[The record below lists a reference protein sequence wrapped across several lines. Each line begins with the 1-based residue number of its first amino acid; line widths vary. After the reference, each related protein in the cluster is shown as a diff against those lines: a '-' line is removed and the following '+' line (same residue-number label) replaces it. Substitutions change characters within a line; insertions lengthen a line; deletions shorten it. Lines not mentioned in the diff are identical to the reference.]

1 MEKKN
6 NCALTLQGLK
16 IERRHTFLEYIFG
29 GCDIELSLAID
40 FTMSNGAIHDPKTL
54 HSSDPR
60 RNQYLQVM
68 QSVGNVLQYYNSS
81 KMINLYGYG
90 GAFPA
95 APQRASHCFAL
106 NGNIFNPRV
115 NGIPEAINHYQN
127 ALRNVNL
134 YGPTYFSNV
143 LE

>member
-54 HSSDPR
+54 HSSDPK

-68 QSVGNVLQYYNSS
+68 
-81 KMINLYGYG
+81 
-90 GAFPA
+90 
-95 APQRASHCFAL
+95 
-106 NGNIFNPRV
+106 
-115 NGIPEAINHYQN
+115 
-127 ALRNVNL
+127 
-134 YGPTYFSNV
+134 
-143 LE
+143 